1 MGVARRTNCR
11 MATDMRVGSLQGV
24 DEAQRSRPGSFVYVV
39 SESILNILAS
49 PLTQDDGLAPHEE
62 KPALPPA

>member
-1 MGVARRTNCR
+1 
-11 MATDMRVGSLQGV
+11 
-24 DEAQRSRPGSFVYVV
+24 V